1 LIGTLFDTDKA
12 KGGKGMFSFIA
23 RNAVQ
28 KIVTLFFV
36 SVVSFLIIHL
46 APGSPSQVDPM
57 NPKFTP
63 EMVERF
69 RAEFNL
75 DKPLYLQYLFF
86 YKDLFTGATVSW
98 KDNVPVLKK
107 IWQRFLNSLPL
118 FIVGTI
124 LTWTLSFP
132 VGIRS
137 ALARGGIYDRT
148 ATFLAYFLISIPG
161 FFFAYIL
168 IIFVVTRMHVPVIG
182 METFGIG
189 SASLLTTI
197 MDRIWHLLIPSV
209 LGATGGIA
217 VLSRYVRSQMLEVEG
232 QDYVRTARAKGL
244 PADQVHYK
252 HALRNALLPFVTMFG
267 LILPGLIGGSVI
279 IESIFSWP
287 GMGRMAYEAILAR
300 DYPVILTVNFI
311 SAVLV
316 LAGTFLSDVLYMVVD
331 PRIRL

>member
-1 LIGTLFDTDKA
+1 ML
-12 KGGKGMFSFIA
+12 SFIG
-23 RNAVQ
+23 RSIIQ
-28 KIVTLFFV
+28 KLITLFFV

-46 APGSPSQVDPM
+46 APGEPSQVDPM

-69 RAEFNL
+69 RQEFHL
-75 DKPLYLQYLFF
+75 DKPLYAQYLLF
-86 YKDLFTGATVSW
+86 YRDLFTGKTISW
-98 KDNVPVLKK
+98 KDNQSVLKK
-107 IWQRFLNSLPL
+107 IWERFLNSLPL

-132 VGIRS
+132 VGIR
-137 ALARGGIYDRT
+137 AAIFRGGAYDRST
-148 ATFLAYFLISIPG
+148 TFFSYLLISIPG

-168 IIFVVTRMHVPVIG
+168 IILVVTHFHVPVIG

-189 SASLLTTI
+189 DAPLPRLI
-197 MDRIWHLLIPSV
+197 MDRVWHLLLPSA
-209 LGATGGIA
+209 LGATAGVA

-232 QDYVRTARAKGL
+232 QDYVRTAKAKGL
-244 PADQVHYK
+244 PPEQVHYK

-300 DYPVILTVNFI
+300 DYPIILTVNFI
-311 SAVLV
+311 SGVLV
-316 LAGTFLSDVLYMVVD
+316 LAGTFISDLLYMFVD

>member
-1 LIGTLFDTDKA
+1 ML
-12 KGGKGMFSFIA
+12 SFIG
-23 RNAVQ
+23 RSVIQ

-36 SVVSFLIIHL
+36 SIVSFLIIHL
-46 APGSPSQVDPM
+46 APGEPSQVDPL

-69 RAEFNL
+69 RTAFHL
-75 DKPLYLQYLFF
+75 DEPLYMQYLYF
-86 YKDLFTGATVSW
+86 YRDLFTGKTISW
-98 KDNVPVLKK
+98 KDNQSVLKK
-107 IWQRFLNSLPL
+107 IWERFLNSLPL

-124 LTWTLSFP
+124 LTWTISFP

-137 ALARGGIYDRT
+137 AISRGGIYDRST
-148 ATFLAYFLISIPG
+148 TFFSYLLISIPG

-168 IIFVVTRMHVPVIG
+168 IIFVVTYFHVPVIG
-182 METFGIG
+182 MKTFGVAGNSWSHI
-189 SASLLTTI
+189 A
-197 MDRIWHLLIPSV
+197 MDRIWHLLLPSV
-209 LGATGGIA
+209 LGATAGIA

-232 QDYVRTARAKGL
+232 QDYVRTAKAKGL
-244 PADQVHYK
+244 SPDQVHYK

-300 DYPVILTVNFI
+300 DYPVILTVNFV

-316 LAGTFLSDVLYMVVD
+316 LAGTFISDLLYLVVD

>member
-1 LIGTLFDTDKA
+1 MI
-12 KGGKGMFSFIA
+12 SFIGRSA
-23 RNAVQ
+23 IQ
-28 KIVTLFFV
+28 KVITLFFV

-46 APGSPSQVDPM
+46 APGEPSQVDPM

-69 RAEFNL
+69 RRQFHL
-75 DKPLYLQYLFF
+75 DKPLYAQYLLF
-86 YKDLFTGATVSW
+86 YKDLFTGRTVSW
-98 KDNVPVLKK
+98 KDNQAVLKK
-107 IWQRFLNSLPL
+107 IWDRFLNSLPL
-118 FIVGTI
+118 FVVGTI

-132 VGIRS
+132 VGIHS
-137 ALARGGIYDRT
+137 AIRRGSLFDRGST
-148 ATFLAYFLISIPG
+148 LVAYFLISIPG
-161 FFFAYIL
+161 FFFAYLL
-168 IIFVVTRMHVPVIG
+168 IILVVTNFQVPVIG
-182 METFGIG
+182 MQTFGMG
-189 SASLLTTI
+189 DASPVHLV
-197 MDRIWHLLIPSV
+197 MNRIWHLLLPSI

-217 VLSRYVRSQMLEVEG
+217 ILSRYVRSQMLEVEG
-232 QDYVRTARAKGL
+232 QDYIRTARAKGL
-244 PADQVHYK
+244 PPDDVHYR

-316 LAGTFLSDVLYMVVD
+316 LIGTFISDLLYMVVD

>member
-1 LIGTLFDTDKA
+1 ML
-12 KGGKGMFSFIA
+12 SFIG
-23 RNAVQ
+23 RSVVQ
-28 KIVTLFFV
+28 KTITLFFV
-36 SVVSFLIIHL
+36 SIVSFLIIHL
-46 APGSPSQVDPM
+46 APGSPSQVDPL

-69 RAEFNL
+69 QKEFHL
-75 DKPLYLQYLFF
+75 DKPLYVQYIYF
-86 YKDLFTGATVSW
+86 YRDLFTGKTVSW
-98 KDNVPVLKK
+98 KDNQSVLKK
-107 IWQRFLNSLPL
+107 IWERFLNSLPL
-118 FIVGTI
+118 FVVGTLI
-124 LTWTLSFP
+124 TWTLSFP

-137 ALARGGIYDRT
+137 AIFRGGIYDRS
-148 ATFLAYFLISIPG
+148 ATFISYVLISIPG
-161 FFFAYIL
+161 FFFAYVL
-168 IIFVVTRMHVPVIG
+168 IILVVTYFHVPVIG
-182 METFGIG
+182 MITFGIG
-189 SASLLTTI
+189 DAPATYLF
-197 MDRIWHLLIPSV
+197 MDRIWHLLLPSM

-232 QDYVRTARAKGL
+232 QDYIRTAKAKGL
-244 PADQVHYK
+244 PPEQVHYK

-300 DYPVILTVNFI
+300 DYPVILTVNFV

-316 LAGTFLSDVLYMVVD
+316 LAGTFISDLLYLVVD

>member
-1 LIGTLFDTDKA
+1 ML
-12 KGGKGMFSFIA
+12 SFIG
-23 RNAVQ
+23 RSIIQ
-28 KIVTLFFV
+28 KIITLFFV
-36 SVVSFLIIHL
+36 SIVSFLIVYL
-46 APGSPSQVDPM
+46 APGKPSQVDPL

-63 EMVERF
+63 EIVERF
-69 RAEFNL
+69 RKAFHL
-75 DKPLYLQYLFF
+75 DEPLHVQYF
-86 YKDLFTGATVSW
+86 YYYRDLFTGKTVSW
-98 KDNVPVLKK
+98 KDNQPVLLK
-107 IWQRFLNSLPL
+107 IFERFVNSLPL
-118 FIVGTI
+118 FLVGTI
-124 LTWTLSFP
+124 ITWTLSFP
-132 VGIRS
+132 IGIRAAIS
-137 ALARGGIYDRT
+137 RGGFFDRST
-148 ATFLAYFLISIPG
+148 TFLSYLLISIPG

-168 IIFVVTRMHVPVIG
+168 IIIVVTRFQVPVIG
-182 METFGIG
+182 METFGLG
-189 SASLLTTI
+189 DASWLRTM
-197 MDRIWHLLIPSV
+197 MDRVWHLFIPSV

-232 QDYVRTARAKGL
+232 QDYVRTAKAKGL
-244 PADQVHYK
+244 SSEQVHYK

-316 LAGTFLSDVLYMVVD
+316 LIGTFISDVLYLVVD

>member
-1 LIGTLFDTDKA
+1 ML
-12 KGGKGMFSFIA
+12 SFIG
-23 RNAVQ
+23 RSIIQ

-36 SVVSFLIIHL
+36 SIVSFLIVYL
-46 APGSPSQVDPM
+46 APGKPSQVDPL

-63 EMVERF
+63 EIVERF
-69 RAEFNL
+69 RKAFHL
-75 DKPLYLQYLFF
+75 DKPLHVQYVF
-86 YKDLFTGATVSW
+86 YYRDLFTGRTVSW
-98 KDNVPVLKK
+98 KDNQPVLSK
-107 IWQRFLNSLPL
+107 IWERFLNSLPL
-118 FIVGTI
+118 FLVGTI
-124 LTWTLSFP
+124 ITWTLSFP
-132 VGIRS
+132 IGIR
-137 ALARGGIYDRT
+137 AAIFRGGIYDRST
-148 ATFLAYFLISIPG
+148 TFLSYFLISIPG

-168 IIFVVTRMHVPVIG
+168 IIFVVTRFQVPVIG
-182 METFGIG
+182 METFGLG
-189 SASLLTTI
+189 DASFVRWC
-197 MDRIWHLLIPSV
+197 MDRVWHLFIPSV

-232 QDYVRTARAKGL
+232 QDYVRTAKAKGL
-244 PADQVHYK
+244 TSEQVHYK

-300 DYPVILTVNFI
+300 DYPIILTVNFI

-316 LAGTFLSDVLYMVVD
+316 LIGTFISDVLYLVVD

>member
-1 LIGTLFDTDKA
+1 ML
-12 KGGKGMFSFIA
+12 SFIG
-23 RNAVQ
+23 RSIIQ
-28 KIVTLFFV
+28 KIITLFFV
-36 SVVSFLIIHL
+36 SIVSFLIVYL
-46 APGSPSQVDPM
+46 APGKPSQVDPL

-63 EMVERF
+63 EIVERF
-69 RAEFNL
+69 RKAFHL
-75 DKPLYLQYLFF
+75 DKPLHIQYV
-86 YKDLFTGATVSW
+86 YYYRDLFTGRTVSW
-98 KDNVPVLKK
+98 KDNQPVLIK
-107 IWQRFLNSLPL
+107 IFERFVNSLPL
-118 FIVGTI
+118 FLVGTI
-124 LTWTLSFP
+124 ITWTLSFP
-132 VGIRS
+132 IGIRS
-137 ALARGGIYDRT
+137 AIFRGGIYDRST
-148 ATFLAYFLISIPG
+148 TFLSYLLISIPG

-168 IIFVVTRMHVPVIG
+168 IIIVVTRFQVPVIG
-182 METFGIG
+182 METFGLG
-189 SASLLTTI
+189 DASWLRTM
-197 MDRIWHLLIPSV
+197 MDRVWHLFIPSV

-232 QDYVRTARAKGL
+232 QDYVRTAKAKGL
-244 PADQVHYK
+244 SSEQVHYK

-316 LAGTFLSDVLYMVVD
+316 LIGTFISDVLYLVVD

>member
-1 LIGTLFDTDKA
+1 ML
-12 KGGKGMFSFIA
+12 SFIG
-23 RNAVQ
+23 RSAVQ

-36 SVVSFLIIHL
+36 SVVSFLIIYL
-46 APGSPSQVDPM
+46 APGKPSQVDPL

-69 RAEFNL
+69 RKAFHL
-75 DKPLYLQYLFF
+75 DKPLHVQYVYF
-86 YKDLFTGATVSW
+86 YKNLFTGQTVSW
-98 KDNVPVLKK
+98 KDNQSVVKK
-107 IWQRFLNSLPL
+107 IWERFLNSLPL
-118 FIVGTI
+118 FVVGTI

-132 VGIRS
+132 VGIQS
-137 ALARGGIYDRT
+137 AIRRGSIYDRS
-148 ATFLAYFLISIPG
+148 ATFLSYLLISIPG

-168 IIFVVTRMHVPVIG
+168 IILVVTRFHVPVIG
-182 METFGIG
+182 METFGLG
-189 SASLLTTI
+189 DAPLPFFV

-300 DYPVILTVNFI
+300 DYPVILTVNFL

-316 LAGTFLSDVLYMVVD
+316 LAGTFVSDVLYMVVD

>member
-1 LIGTLFDTDKA
+1 ML
-12 KGGKGMFSFIA
+12 SFIG
-23 RNAVQ
+23 RSVVQ
-28 KIVTLFFV
+28 KIITLFFV

-46 APGSPSQVDPM
+46 APGKPSQVDPL

-63 EMVERF
+63 EIVERF
-69 RAEFNL
+69 RKEFHL
-75 DKPLYLQYLFF
+75 DKPLHIQYAYF
-86 YKDLFTGATVSW
+86 YRDLMTGRTVSW
-98 KDNVPVLKK
+98 KDNRPVLAK
-107 IWQRFLNSLPL
+107 IWERFLNSLPL
-118 FIVGTI
+118 FIVGTLI
-124 LTWTLSFP
+124 TWTLSFP
-132 VGIRS
+132 VGIR
-137 ALARGGIYDRT
+137 AAIFRGGIYDRST
-148 ATFLAYFLISIPG
+148 TFLSYFLISIPG

-168 IIFVVTRMHVPVIG
+168 IIFVVTRFHVPVIG
-182 METFGIG
+182 METFGLG
-189 SASLLTTI
+189 EASWYRLI
-197 MDRIWHLLIPSV
+197 MDRVWHLLLPSV

-217 VLSRYVRSQMLEVEG
+217 ILSRYVRSQMLEVEG

-244 PADQVHYK
+244 PEEQVHYK

-300 DYPVILTVNFI
+300 DYPIILTVNFI

-316 LAGTFLSDVLYMVVD
+316 LAGTFISDLLYLVVD